1 MSRKIKYLIIHCTA
15 TPENRVVTP
24 ADIKRWHT
32 APKPQ
37 GRGWSRVGYS
47 DMVLLSGQ
55 VVNLAPYDNDSDV
68 DQWEVTYGAK
78 GYNSVSRHIVYVG
91 GTDKKLRPKDTR
103 TERQKQALA
112 AYVFEFLYH
121 NPHAKVIGHNQVS
134 SKACPSFDV
143 PQWLKSIGVRDENIK
158 W

>member
-15 TPENRVVTP
+15 TPEKRVVTP
-24 ADIKRWHT
+24 ADIQRWHT
-32 APKPQ
+32 APKPH

-47 DMVLLSGQ
+47 DMILLSGE
-55 VVNLAPYDNDSDV
+55 VINLAPYDDDSDV

-78 GYNSVSRHIVYVG
+78 GYNSISRHVVYVG
-91 GTDKKLRPKDTR
+91 GTDKRLRPKDTR
-103 TERQKQALA
+103 TNRQKQALA
-112 AYVFEFLYH
+112 AYVFKFLYH
-121 NPHAKVIGHNQVS
+121 NPNAKVIGHNQVS

-143 PQWLKSIGVRDENIK
+143 SQWLKSIGVRDENIK